1 MTSSKEADDLP
12 PSLGDW
18 ADLTF
23 FSQDWPGIKARLEA
37 DPRAILPPEAL
48 RFAALELTPLDR
60 TRVVILGQDPYP
72 TPGHANGLAFSVA
85 PDVSPLPR
93 SLSNIYKELQA
104 DIGAHPTTGDL
115 KNWAHQGVLLLNTAL
130 SVPSGEANGHKDL
143 GWEKLVQQ
151 VIARTSHA
159 PTVYVFWGKQAQ
171 RLEKYVHPGDHLI
184 LKTAHPS
191 PLSAHRGFFGSG
203 VFSKINQWLNLRGSK
218 AIDWTA

>member
-1 MTSSKEADDLP
+1 MTSPEEAASLA
-12 PSLGDW
+12 PSLGRW
-18 ADLTF
+18 GDLAF
-23 FSQDWPGIKARLEA
+23 FTEDWPGIKARLDA
-37 DPRAILPPEAL
+37 DYRAILPPETL
-48 RFAALELTPLDR
+48 RFAALELTPLDQ

-85 PDVSPLPR
+85 PDVLPLPR

-104 DIGAHPTTGDL
+104 DVGDHPPTGDL
-115 KNWAHQGVLLLNTAL
+115 QNWAHQGVLLLNSAL

-143 GWEKLVQQ
+143 GWERLVQQ
-151 VIARTSHA
+151 VIARTSQA

-203 VFSKINQWLNLRGSK
+203 VFSKINQWLTLRGSK